1 MIVGNSISLVHVA
14 ETLGAYLVEN
24 LPIMNL
30 IIGFE
35 YIA

>member
-14 ETLGAYLVEN
+14 KTLGAYFVEI

-30 IIGFE
+30 VIGFE
-35 YIA
+35 DIA